1 VKEVQ
6 KEILSKAKVSAKIE
20 KQRKIID
27 KLTLDINMTE
37 DIVYS

>member
-1 VKEVQ
+1 MKEVQ